1 MTISA
6 ALIWFLA
13 GVLFLMG
20 ELTTTAFV
28 LIFFAAGCW
37 LTALVVRVADIPF
50 AGQIALFIISSL
62 VLLFTLRKYSLRT
75 FRGDAKEGED
85 DTFATALIGKRG
97 VVTKRIAPPKSG
109 EVRAAGSF
117 WRATAEE
124 VIEAGQPVKVDHQ
137 VPGDLLVFMVKPIKE
152 SSHE

>member
-13 GVLFLMG
+13 GVLFLVG

-37 LTALVVRVADIPF
+37 LTALVVWLADIPF

-62 VLLFTLRKYSLRT
+62 VLLLALRKYSLKT
-75 FRGDAKEGED
+75 FRGNQTEGVD
-85 DTFATALIGKRG
+85 DTFAASLLGKRG
-97 VVTKRIAPPKSG
+97 IVTQRIVPPQVG
-109 EVRAAGSF
+109 EVSAAGSF
-117 WRATAEE
+117 WQVAAQE
-124 VIEAGQPVKVDHQ
+124 VIEEGEPVRIEHP
-137 VPGDLLVFMVKPIKE
+137 VPGDLLVFMVKPIDPKI
-152 SSHE
+152 S

>member
-13 GVLFLMG
+13 GVLFLVG

-37 LTALVVRVADIPF
+37 LTALVVWVADIPL
-50 AGQIALFIISSL
+50 ASQIVLFIISSL
-62 VLLFTLRKYSLRT
+62 VLLFTLRKYSLKT
-75 FRGDAKEGED
+75 FQGEAKEGVD
-85 DTFATALIGKRG
+85 DTFSTALIGKRG
-97 VVTKRIAPPKSG
+97 VVTQKIIPPKAG
-109 EVRAAGSF
+109 EVSAVGSF
-117 WRATAEE
+117 WRAMAEE
-124 VIEAGQPVKVDHQ
+124 VLEEGQPVLVDHP

-152 SSHE
+152 NTNE

>member
-13 GVLFLMG
+13 GVLFLVG

-37 LTALVVRVADIPF
+37 LTALVVWVADIAF

-62 VLLFTLRKYSLRT
+62 VLLFTLRKYSLKT
-75 FRGDAKEGED
+75 FRGDAKEGVD
-85 DTFATALIGKRG
+85 DTFASALIGKRG
-97 VVTKRIAPPKSG
+97 TVTQKIVPPKSG
-109 EVRAAGSF
+109 EVSAAGSF
-117 WRATAEE
+117 WRAVAQE
-124 VIEAGQPVKVDHQ
+124 VIEEGEPVMIEQQ
-137 VPGDLLVFMVKPIKE
+137 VPGDILVFMVKPIKE
-152 SSHE
+152 NANE